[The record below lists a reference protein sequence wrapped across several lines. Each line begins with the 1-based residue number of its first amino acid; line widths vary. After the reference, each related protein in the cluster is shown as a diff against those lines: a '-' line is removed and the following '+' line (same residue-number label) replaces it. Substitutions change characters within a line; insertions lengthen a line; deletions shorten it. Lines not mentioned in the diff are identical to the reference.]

1 MSLAGE
7 WTVLQMRMV
16 TGEKPGPGR
25 VFGNLRTP
33 SSGSVLDATPFTD
46 TRAGGGKLPARWRR
60 YKRLRYVYSN
70 TLSSSFFL
78 PQSAAAC
85 TKARMMG

>member
-33 SSGSVLDATPFTD
+33 SSGSVLDAMTL
-46 TRAGGGKLPARWRR
+46 RILAR
-60 YKRLRYVYSN
+60 
-70 TLSSSFFL
+70 
-78 PQSAAAC
+78 AAASC
-85 TKARMMG
+85 RRDCRRGAGATFTLVRCHLVFSCPNRRRLARRRG

>member
-33 SSGSVLDATPFTD
+33 SSGSVLGAMTFTD
-46 TRAGGGKLPARWRR
+46 TRACGGKLPPRQPAR
-60 YKRLRYVYSN
+60 
-70 TLSSSFFL
+70 
-78 PQSAAAC
+78 
-85 TKARMMG
+85 